1 MDWNTK
7 LQDIIDYVEN
17 HLQRDQ
23 EPIKQEEIAQ
33 LAGCSIGFFQ
43 KVFSYMYG
51 ISFAEY
57 VRSRKL
63 TLAGYDLKST
73 NLRVIDISYRYG
85 YDSPTS
91 FTKAFQQFHGITPTQ
106 ARNIDAQLR
115 VIPKMQ
121 IALKQRYTW
130 SIKQK
135 PEGRDFHRVPA
146 VFWQVCRY
154 VHCCVESS
162 STSGRSCCSR
172 ASNGTAAKPG
182 TRLNT
187 SGIASSG
194 RSA

>member
-135 PEGRDFHRVPA
+135 PGFRLLGKKMHYRKGEQYTKIPA
-146 VFWQVCRY
+146 FCL
-154 VHCCVESS
+154 
-162 STSGRSCCSR
+162 
-172 ASNGTAAKPG
+172 K
-182 TRLNT
+182 
-187 SGIASSG
+187 
-194 RSA
+194 

>member
-63 TLAGYDLKST
+63 TLAGYDLKKYKLKSHRYK
-73 NLRVIDISYRYG
+73 LLLWIRFSYFFYKSFSAISRNHT
-85 YDSPTS
+85 DTS
-91 FTKAFQQFHGITPTQ
+91 K
-106 ARNIDAQLR
+106 
-115 VIPKMQ
+115 K
-121 IALKQRYTW
+121 Y
-130 SIKQK
+130 
-135 PEGRDFHRVPA
+135 
-146 VFWQVCRY
+146 
-154 VHCCVESS
+154 
-162 STSGRSCCSR
+162 
-172 ASNGTAAKPG
+172 
-182 TRLNT
+182 
-187 SGIASSG
+187 
-194 RSA
+194 

>member
-63 TLAGYDLKST
+63 NLAGYDLKST
-73 NLRVIDISYRYG
+73 NLRVIDIDTILLLLLQKLFSNFMELHRHKQETLMPNYVL
-85 YDSPTS
+85 S
-91 FTKAFQQFHGITPTQ
+91 
-106 ARNIDAQLR
+106 LR
-115 VIPKMQ
+115 
-121 IALKQRYTW
+121 
-130 SIKQK
+130 
-135 PEGRDFHRVPA
+135 
-146 VFWQVCRY
+146 CR
-154 VHCCVESS
+154 
-162 STSGRSCCSR
+162 
-172 ASNGTAAKPG
+172 
-182 TRLNT
+182 
-187 SGIASSG
+187 
-194 RSA
+194 